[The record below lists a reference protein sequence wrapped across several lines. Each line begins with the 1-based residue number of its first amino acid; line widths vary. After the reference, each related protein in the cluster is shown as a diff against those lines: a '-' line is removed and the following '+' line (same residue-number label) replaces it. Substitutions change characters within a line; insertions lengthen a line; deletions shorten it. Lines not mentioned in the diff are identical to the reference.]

1 MKTAIGYGKR
11 QIGVYRTGAGPL
23 EGVRPIPESS
33 FAGRSNGLFACEVDV
48 EVFGEAV
55 LPAYTEGDNSQ
66 VVPTD
71 TMKNFVLERALAF
84 RGATLERFLYDV
96 GRAFL
101 ETYPPMQALRMSGRE
116 LPFRAAPVPSDGGR
130 FGGSEVLFA
139 RSHDDHAVATLDLAR
154 AAGGG
159 VAVGDH
165 RCGRVG
171 LQLIKTTG
179 SSFTRFPRDAHTTL
193 PEQVDRPLFVYLD
206 VHWRYRDA
214 SDLLDEGHAGYVAA
228 EQVRDL
234 VGVVFH
240 RFVSKSIQH
249 LVHEMGQR
257 LLERFEQ
264 IAEVS
269 FAAQNRLWDTAFA
282 SEGDERVRVYTDP
295 RPPYGEIT
303 LTLSRS

>member
-1 MKTAIGYGKR
+1 VTTEIGYGKR
-11 QIGVYRTGAGPL
+11 GIGVYRTGARPL

-33 FAGRSNGLFACEVDV
+33 FAGRPNRLFACEVDV
-48 EVFGEAV
+48 EVFGQSFLA
-55 LPAYTEGDNSQ
+55 AYTEGDNSR

-71 TMKNFVLERALAF
+71 TMKNFVLEQALTF

-96 GRAFL
+96 GSAFL
-101 ETYPPMQALRMSGRE
+101 ATYPSMESLRMSGRE
-116 LPFRAAPVPSDGGR
+116 LPFRAAPFPSSGG
-130 FGGSEVLFA
+130 FGASEVLFA

-154 AAGGG
+154 SDDGAR
-159 VAVGDH
+159 VGDH

-193 PEQVDRPLFVYLD
+193 PEQVDRPLFIYLD

-214 SDLLDEGHAGYVAA
+214 RDLLDEGHASYVPA

-249 LVHEMGQR
+249 LVYEIGHR
-257 LLERFEQ
+257 LLERF
-264 IAEVS
+264 ASVVEVS
-269 FAAQNRLWDTAFA
+269 FTAQNRLWDTAFT
-282 SEGDERVRVYTDP
+282 SPDDERVTVYTDP

-303 LTLSRS
+303 LTLRR